1 MGTET
6 SSPANIDLKFL
17 PRVLT
22 ENCQR
27 LVESYHAIHG
37 YASLP
42 DILWRAEARDFVE
55 MNADLRRIY
64 RKASITRSARKA
76 NTSYV
81 MIASALLSLE
91 ILATDFLGWGTRY
104 PWAKRKAASLLQAHL
119 PATRAQ
125 LRDVY
130 LRQQNYVRTQVIST
144 AISPPPDLAAA
155 RNGAV
160 ASSGPQAEDEQKAV
174 VMGGG
179 SRESFSRRQ
188 GAV

>member
-1 MGTET
+1 MGTEASGPT
-6 SSPANIDLKFL
+6 NNDLKFL

-42 DILWRAEARDFVE
+42 DILWRAEVRDFVE
-55 MNADLRRIY
+55 MNSDLRVLY

-76 NTSYV
+76 NASYV
-81 MIASALLSLE
+81 LIASALLSLE
-91 ILATDFLGWGTRY
+91 ILATDFLGWGTRF
-104 PWAKRKAASLLQAHL
+104 PFAKRKAASLLAAHV

-130 LRQQNYVRTQVIST
+130 LRQQNYVRPQVINT
-144 AISPPPDLAAA
+144 AIAPPPDLATSHAGAA
-155 RNGAV
+155 ANFDEDVV
-160 ASSGPQAEDEQKAV
+160 APSSGQ
-174 VMGGG
+174 
-179 SRESFSRRQ
+179 SREAASRRHD
-188 GAV
+188 AM